1 MMMETTM
8 DFFRERPAYFVLR
21 KAPIKRSRGPAARR
35 NLREAFARAFRSRKP
50 ALSNDRAYLIANVVL
65 DTTKAFLAGAASA
78 TPKEQDAL
86 TLEFTTM
93 LSLYLKSIF
102 D

>member
-1 MMMETTM
+1 
-8 DFFRERPAYFVLR
+8 
-21 KAPIKRSRGPAARR
+21 
-35 NLREAFARAFRSRKP
+35 
-50 ALSNDRAYLIANVVL
+50 
-65 DTTKAFLAGAASA
+65 LAGAASA

-86 TLEFTTM
+86 TVEFATM